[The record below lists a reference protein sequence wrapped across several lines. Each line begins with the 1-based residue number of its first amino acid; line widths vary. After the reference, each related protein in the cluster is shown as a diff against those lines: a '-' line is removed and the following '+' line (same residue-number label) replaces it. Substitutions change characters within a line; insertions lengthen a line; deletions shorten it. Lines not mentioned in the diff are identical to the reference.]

1 MNLTLS
7 LEPQKEA
14 KLLEMAR
21 QKGVSADALVREA
34 IERML
39 ATFPEQPM
47 KPLKSAY
54 GLLEKYGPGP
64 SDEEIEENRREMFQ
78 GFGEERP

>member
-1 MNLTLS
+1 MTLSVS

-14 KLLEMAR
+14 KLLEIAR
-21 QKGVSADALVREA
+21 QRGVSADALVREA
-34 IERML
+34 IDRML
-39 ATFPEQPM
+39 ATFPEQPL

-64 SDEEIEENRREMFQ
+64 SEEEIEENRREMFRS
-78 GFGEERP
+78 FGEDHL

>member
-1 MNLTLS
+1 MSLTLS

-14 KLLEMAR
+14 KLLEIAR

-34 IERML
+34 IENML
-39 ATFPEQPM
+39 AAFPEQPI
-47 KPLKSAY
+47 KPRKSAY

-64 SDEEIEENRREMFQ
+64 SEDTIDESRREMFR
-78 GFGEERP
+78 GFGEDHP

>member
-1 MNLTLS
+1 MTLSVS

-14 KLLEMAR
+14 KLLEIAR

-34 IERML
+34 IDRML
-39 ATFPEQPM
+39 AMFPEQPV
-47 KPLKSAY
+47 KPRKSAY

-64 SDEEIEENRREMFQ
+64 SEEEIEENRREMFRS
-78 GFGEERP
+78 FGEDHL

>member
-1 MNLTLS
+1 MTLSVS

-14 KLLEMAR
+14 KLLEIAR

-34 IERML
+34 IDRML
-39 ATFPEQPM
+39 ATFPEQPL

-64 SDEEIEENRREMFQ
+64 SDEDIEENRREMFRS
-78 GFGEERP
+78 FGEDHL

>member
-1 MNLTLS
+1 MTLSVS

-14 KLLEMAR
+14 KLLEIAR
-21 QKGVSADALVREA
+21 QRGVSADALVREA
-34 IERML
+34 IDRML
-39 ATFPEQPM
+39 ATFPEQPL

-64 SDEEIEENRREMFQ
+64 TEEEIEENRRDMFR
-78 GFGEERP
+78 GFGEEHP